1 MIFPQPLLLALCF
14 LIPVLFIYVLKR
26 SSLAIAWVA
35 IITVLDIFNSQLYMN
50 LSAVLI
56 FGIAVLPYLWIKRNH
71 WISHV
76 ELRWVATWLGLLA
89 LLGFYYGHISPW
101 PDLTHL
107 RTLKDL
113 PGMRSIL
120 HFGRTLLEWAVV
132 LFLVIEL
139 EKDPRTVF
147 RAYTKA
153 LFFSSLVL
161 AVSALA
167 ESLFQIDFY
176 HFFTGGRDLLLPDR
190 PRGFAYEPR
199 GLSQN
204 LAYALLMLPFVT
216 LGRLK
221 YLAIPL
227 FLFIGF
233 GFSFSYSGMLVL
245 ISGVCILLCLRL
257 LMKNAF
263 SLGSPKLW
271 FSGALGLMLAL
282 SLTFKAL
289 PDDSKNYI
297 ATRFQYLSEGGFA
310 DKFEVFDAASI
321 NFFMHQPRHLILGTG
336 PGLIYL
342 PASEYIVERDKEI
355 WGNKFEALPHM
366 GLVLLVS
373 NMGLVGLLLFMMP
386 LVAAIKRKS
395 REPDILLLI
404 GVLFLGLYLIQIR
417 YYFLFGAAVLLCRR
431 SLDDKPLVYETKT

>member
-1 MIFPQPLLLALCF
+1 MTFPQPILLALCF

-26 SSLAIAWVA
+26 PSLAIAWVA

-50 LSAVLI
+50 LSAILI
-56 FGIAVLPYLWIKRNH
+56 FGVAVLPYLWFKRKH
-71 WISHV
+71 WLSHV
-76 ELRWVATWLGLLA
+76 ELRWVATWLALLA
-89 LLGFYYGHISPW
+89 LLGCYYGHISPW

-107 RTLKDL
+107 RTFKDL
-113 PGMRSIL
+113 AGMRSIL

-132 LFLVIEL
+132 LFLMMEL
-139 EKDPRTVF
+139 EKNPSRAF
-147 RAYTKA
+147 RAYTNA
-153 LFFSSLVL
+153 LFFSSLIL

-167 ESLFQIDFY
+167 ESLLKIDFY
-176 HFFTGGRDLLLPDR
+176 HFFTGGRELLLPDR

-233 GFSFSYSGMLVL
+233 GFSFSYSGILVL

-257 LMKNAF
+257 LMKSSF

-271 FSGALGLMLAL
+271 VSGALGLMVAL
-282 SLTFKAL
+282 SLTFRTL
-289 PDDSKNYI
+289 PDTSKNYI
-297 ATRFQYLSEGGFA
+297 ATRFHYLSEGGFA

-321 NFFMHQPRHLILGTG
+321 NFFMHQPRHLIFGTG
-336 PGLIYL
+336 PGLVYL
-342 PASEYIVERDKEI
+342 PASEYIVERDKDI

-366 GLVLLVS
+366 GLVLILS
-373 NMGLVGLLLFMMP
+373 NMGLIGLFLFLGPLLA
-386 LVAAIKRKS
+386 LIRRKS
-395 REPDILLLI
+395 RAPDSLLVI

-417 YYFLFGAAVLLCRR
+417 YYFLFGAAALLFRR
-431 SLDDKPLVYETKT
+431 KLDDEFLMVAAKN